1 MFNGDNFLNF
11 CQVWEK
17 SISLMMKKARLF
29 SKHLAICIPLIT
41 YPLFVVITKTE
52 ENDISIMSDY
62 WNSCNRSCPAYGTGS
77 YEIGPSS
84 EPQCMFRL
92 KLYLIFCLTQTVILF
107 SYLVGFLVNIAYNK
121 QKELKGFAIIRLMF
135 NLILIPLIGLQA
147 YVSYIPSSKFIF
159 QAVQPVIFVVL

>member
-17 SISLMMKKARLF
+17 AISLMMKIARLF
-29 SKHLAICIPLIT
+29 SEHLAIYIPFIT
-41 YPLFVVITKTE
+41 VPFFVVIMGFFTKNE
-52 ENDISIMSDY
+52 ENDISIMSDF
-62 WNSCNRSCPAYGTGS
+62 WNSCNRSSACRS

-92 KLYLIFCLTQTVILF
+92 KLYLIFLISQAVILF
-107 SYLVGFLVNIAYNK
+107 LHLIVVNIYYNEEK
-121 QKELKGFAIIRLMF
+121 KFAIIRLMF
-135 NLILIPLIGLQA
+135 NLILIPLIGLQV

-159 QAVQPVIFVVL
+159 